1 MQQGRPLAVDG
12 RLQAGGVI
20 AAEGGHAGL
29 GDRRLSGGGAGP
41 IQAAE
46 ADQPAAAIHH
56 RGGHPGAIPPGLG
69 QGGIQQPL
77 GIGQL
82 QGKGRA
88 HRLQP
93 HTICISQR

>member
-1 MQQGRPLAVDG
+1 MRALA
-12 RLQAGGVI
+12 I
-20 AAEGGHAGL
+20 AASAAAGL
-29 GDRRLSGGGAGP
+29 AP

-46 ADQPAAAIHH
+46 ADQSAAAIHH
-56 RGGHPGAIPPGLG
+56 RGGHPGAIPPGFC